1 LFVSAGCE
9 YRGTVAGNGGQMAG
23 TTEAK
28 LGQSAGKTKKARR
41 KAGDAPTRKTTG
53 RAGLKEGFEA
63 DARKVAKTSRKAKQE
78 EAAGAAGEEC
88 LSATA
93 SKAVDR
99 NKVNLTRHLLS
110 EALHGKGQSGKLLLT
125 LAETKTGQK
134 DEEHDRPHQ
143 SLALLLEGEAEWQGE
158 QSQAAS
164 ETGEGNLEPEG

>member
-1 LFVSAGCE
+1 
-9 YRGTVAGNGGQMAG
+9 
-23 TTEAK
+23 
-28 LGQSAGKTKKARR
+28 
-41 KAGDAPTRKTTG
+41 
-53 RAGLKEGFEA
+53 
-63 DARKVAKTSRKAKQE
+63 
-78 EAAGAAGEEC
+78 
-88 LSATA
+88 
-93 SKAVDR
+93 
-99 NKVNLTRHLLS
+99 LLS